1 MALKHING
9 LIIEEEEGVR
19 VSKFHFYYSFLS
31 RRDLDKLVSFS
42 LIISEWERISSQNPN
57 EGRNPRECQA

>member
-9 LIIEEEEGVR
+9 LIIEEEEGIR

-31 RRDLDKLVSFS
+31 RRDLDKLISFS
-42 LIISEWERISSQNPN
+42 LTISESGKGFPHGILMNKEP
-57 EGRNPRECQA
+57 